1 MGMLQNQGVPSVPV
15 APKEYD
21 QAFMNAFSNV
31 LRLFY
36 NNVNAV
42 QNLNLA
48 SLNFDL
54 RTLPTDA
61 AYATLRFGDVYRD
74 TQGGTISSGTNVLR
88 IKVPYELSGV
98 KATGAVG
105 SVGPVGGTMTRALTG
120 VTSTGTV
127 GTVTP

>member
-1 MGMLQNQGVPSVPV
+1 MGMLQNQNVPSVPA
-15 APKEYD
+15 APAQYE
-21 QAFMNAFSNV
+21 QGFMNQFSNV

-48 SLNFDL
+48 SLNLDL

-61 AYATLRFGDVYRD
+61 AYDKLRFGDVYRD
-74 TQGGTISSGTNVLR
+74 TQGGTISSGSNILR

-98 KATGAVG
+98 AASGTIG
-105 SVGPVGGTMTRALTG
+105 SVGITKSITLTG
-120 VTSTGTV
+120 VSGNGTV
-127 GTVTP
+127 GIVTP

>member
-1 MGMLQNQGVPSVPV
+1 MGMLQNQGVPSIPA
-15 APKEYD
+15 APAEYD
-21 QAFMNAFSNV
+21 RAFMDAFSNV

-48 SLNFDL
+48 SLNLDL

-61 AYATLRFGDVYRD
+61 AYETLRFGDVYRD
-74 TQGGTISSGTNVLR
+74 TQGGTVQTGTNVLR
-88 IKVPYELSGV
+88 IKVPVQLIGVSGR
-98 KATGAVG
+98 GAVG
-105 SVGPVGGTMTRALTG
+105 TVTPTKSITLTG
-120 VTSTGTV
+120 VSGRGTV

>member
-1 MGMLQNQGVPSVPV
+1 MGMLQNQGVPSIPV

-21 QAFMNAFSNV
+21 QAFMDAFSNV

-48 SLNFDL
+48 SLNLDL

-61 AYATLRFGDVYRD
+61 DYQNLRLGAVYRD
-74 TQGGTISSGTNVLR
+74 TQGGTLQTGTNILR
-88 IKVPYELSGV
+88 IKVANDLLGV
-98 KATGAVG
+98 QGTGAVG
-105 SVGPVGGTMTRALTG
+105 SIGGTVTKALTG
-120 VTSTGTV
+120 VSGQGTV

>member
-1 MGMLQNQGVPSVPV
+1 MGMLQNQGVPSIPA
-15 APKEYD
+15 APAEYN
-21 QAFMNAFSNV
+21 QAFMDAFSNV

-48 SLNFDL
+48 SLNLDL

-61 AYATLRFGDVYRD
+61 AYKTLRFGDVYRD
-74 TQGGTISSGTNVLR
+74 TEGGTLSSGTNILR

-98 KATGAVG
+98 KASGAVG
-105 SVGPVGGTMTRALTG
+105 TVAPSKSITLTG
-120 VTSTGTV
+120 VSGVGTV

>member
-1 MGMLQNQGVPSVPV
+1 MGMLQNQGIPSIPV

-21 QAFMNAFSNV
+21 QAFMDAFSNV

-54 RTLPTDA
+54 KTLPTDA
-61 AYATLRFGDVYRD
+61 AYAKLRFGDVYRD
-74 TQGGTISSGTNVLR
+74 TQGGTVSSGTNILR

-98 KATGAVG
+98 KASGSIG
-105 SVGPVGGTMTRALTG
+105 SVGITKSIPLTG
-120 VTSTGTV
+120 VSSSGAV

>member
-1 MGMLQNQGVPSVPV
+1 MGMLQNQGVPSIPV

-21 QAFMNAFSNV
+21 QAFMDAFSNV

-48 SLNFDL
+48 SLNLDL

-61 AYATLRFGDVYRD
+61 DYQNLRLGAVYRD
-74 TQGGTISSGTNVLR
+74 TQGGTLQTGTNILR
-88 IKVPYELSGV
+88 IKVANDLLGV
-98 KATGAVG
+98 QGTGAVG
-105 SVGPVGGTMTRALTG
+105 SVGGTVTKALTG
-120 VTSTGTV
+120 VSGQGTV

>member
-1 MGMLQNQGVPSVPV
+1 MGMLQNQGVPSIPV
-15 APKEYD
+15 APAEYD

-54 RTLPTDA
+54 KTLPTDA
-61 AYATLRFGDVYRD
+61 AYARLRFGDVYRD
-74 TQGGTISSGTNVLR
+74 TQGGTLSSGTNVLR

-98 KATGAVG
+98 QASGAVG
-105 SVGPVGGTMTRALTG
+105 SVGKTKVIPLTG
-120 VTSTGTV
+120 VSGRGTV

>member
-1 MGMLQNQGVPSVPV
+1 MGMLQNQGVPSIPA
-15 APKEYD
+15 APAQYD
-21 QAFMNAFSNV
+21 QAFMDAFTNV

-48 SLNFDL
+48 SLNLDL

-61 AYATLRFGDVYRD
+61 AYDKLRFGDVYRD
-74 TQGGTISSGTNVLR
+74 TAGGTINIGTNVLR
-88 IKVPYELSGV
+88 IKVPIGMGAVS
-98 KATGAVG
+98 AAGAVG
-105 SVGPVGGTMTRALTG
+105 SVGATKAISLTG
-120 VTSTGTV
+120 VSGNGTV

>member
-1 MGMLQNQGVPSVPV
+1 MFQNQGVPSIPA
-15 APKEYD
+15 APAQYD
-21 QAFMNAFSNV
+21 QAFMDALTNV

-48 SLNFDL
+48 SLNLDL

-61 AYATLRFGDVYRD
+61 AYDKLRFGDVYRD
-74 TQGGTISSGTNVLR
+74 TQGGTISSGSNILR

-98 KATGAVG
+98 TASGTLG
-105 SVGPVGGTMTRALTG
+105 SVRATKSITLTG
-120 VTSTGTV
+120 VSSRGTV

>member
-1 MGMLQNQGVPSVPV
+1 MGMFQNQGVPSIPA
-15 APKEYD
+15 APAQYD
-21 QAFMNAFSNV
+21 QAFMDALTNV

-48 SLNFDL
+48 SLNLDL

-61 AYATLRFGDVYRD
+61 AYDKLRFGDVYRD
-74 TQGGTISSGTNVLR
+74 TQGGTISSGSNILR

-98 KATGAVG
+98 TASGTLG
-105 SVGPVGGTMTRALTG
+105 SVRATKSITLTG
-120 VTSTGTV
+120 VSSRGTV

>member
-1 MGMLQNQGVPSVPV
+1 MGMLQNQGVPSIPA
-15 APKEYD
+15 APAVYD
-21 QAFMNAFSNV
+21 QAFMDAFSNV

-48 SLNFDL
+48 SLNLDL

-61 AYATLRFGDVYRD
+61 AYDRLRFGDVYRD
-74 TQGGTISSGTNVLR
+74 TQGGTVLSGSNILR
-88 IKVPYELSGV
+88 IKVPIEVGSV
-98 KATGAVG
+98 VASGAVG
-105 SVGPVGGTMTRALTG
+105 SVAAAKSVTLTG
-120 VTSTGTV
+120 VLGTGTV

>member
-1 MGMLQNQGVPSVPV
+1 MGMLQNQGVPNVPV
-15 APKEYD
+15 APAVYD
-21 QAFMNAFSNV
+21 QAFMNAFANV

-48 SLNFDL
+48 SLNLDL
-54 RTLPTDA
+54 KTLPTDA
-61 AYATLRFGDVYRD
+61 AYDKLRFGDVYRD
-74 TQGGTISSGTNVLR
+74 TQGGTISSGSNVLR

-98 KATGAVG
+98 TASGTLG
-105 SVGPVGGTMTRALTG
+105 SVGATKSITLTG
-120 VTSTGTV
+120 VSGNGTV